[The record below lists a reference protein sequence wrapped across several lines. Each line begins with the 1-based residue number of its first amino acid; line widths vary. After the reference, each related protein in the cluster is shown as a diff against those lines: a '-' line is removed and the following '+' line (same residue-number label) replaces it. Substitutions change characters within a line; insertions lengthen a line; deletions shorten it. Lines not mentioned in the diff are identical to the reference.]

1 MRARRVAS
9 WQRGS
14 RMSLTRLQSCVIGVV
29 LTAIYLLAYR
39 HGQFGRH
46 GSCQCG
52 QSSPSLR
59 GQEELLESMPHSER
73 LMVDCML
80 EQPDTRTAV
89 RQRLRACLADRGA
102 HPPSDRLSF
111 PPVDP
116 LQQQPGQA
124 LEPQAT
130 ALARAPSPPP
140 SGAVAAADRPSVAL
154 ASPVGPLQ
162 QQVAEA
168 AENEAALPSAP
179 LEVQLVERRARDAT
193 PPAVRDAAE
202 AAAAA
207 GTLVLITCV
216 GNGKFLAMSEPPKTW
231 LACAGRPGSTPVLDG
246 LFVKEP
252 LSGQRVAF
260 RHLQSGHYMQLVP
273 KGQEPAWVVRVERAS
288 AGDLET
294 FEIRQAAGHTYVYS
308 VAAGCHLNFRFGDI
322 LRGHNKAGQ
331 AAGAIPSARMQLTPF
346 GQVAPLP

>member
-1 MRARRVAS
+1 MVQPAP
-9 WQRGS
+9 
-14 RMSLTRLQSCVIGVV
+14 MSLTRLQSCVVGVV

-52 QSSPSLR
+52 QSSASLR

-124 LEPQAT
+124 TLEPQAT
-130 ALARAPSPPP
+130 AVVPAGAAVDPP
-140 SGAVAAADRPSVAL
+140 SRAVAAADPPSVGL
-154 ASPVGPLQ
+154 ASPVGGPLQ
-162 QQVAEA
+162 QQMTDAT
-168 AENEAALPSAP
+168 ENEAALPSAP
-179 LEVQLVERRARDAT
+179 LEVQLVERRTRDAT
-193 PPAVRDAAE
+193 PAAVRDAAE

-207 GTLVLITCV
+207 GTLVLISCV
-216 GNGKFLAMSEPPKTW
+216 GNGKFLAMS
-231 LACAGRPGSTPVLDG
+231 
-246 LFVKEP
+246 
-252 LSGQRVAF
+252 
-260 RHLQSGHYMQLVP
+260 
-273 KGQEPAWVVRVERAS
+273 
-288 AGDLET
+288 
-294 FEIRQAAGHTYVYS
+294 
-308 VAAGCHLNFRFGDI
+308 
-322 LRGHNKAGQ
+322 
-331 AAGAIPSARMQLTPF
+331 
-346 GQVAPLP
+346 